1 VTPLVEVD
9 HLVRYF
15 GNRAAVDD
23 VTFQVET
30 GEPTRGTV
38 RIGGLDVR
46 RHGAALRRMVGYV
59 PQTLSVDGSLT
70 ARENLLLVAKLLGL
84 PRAERRQRIAEL
96 LDRLNLAAVADQLV
110 RTFSGGMVRRLE
122 IGQALLH
129 RPRLLVLDEP
139 TVGLD
144 PTARQAIWRMI
155 QQLRAETGM
164 TILVTTHYME
174 EADAYCQRVAIMHR
188 GRLAAVGTPAALKA
202 QSGRSDAT
210 LEDVFTSLTGETLES
225 GGSYHDLQQIR
236 RRQRLG

>member
-1 VTPLVEVD
+1 M
-9 HLVRYF
+9 RRF
-15 GNRAAVDD
+15 GPV
-23 VTFQVET
+23 
-30 GEPTRGTV
+30 
-38 RIGGLDVR
+38 I
-46 RHGAALRRMVGYV
+46 RRMVGYV
-59 PQTLSVDGSLT
+59 PQTLSVDGNLS

-84 PRAERRQRIAEL
+84 SAPERKRRIAAMLE
-96 LDRLNLAAVADQLV
+96 RLNLAAVADQLV

-155 QQLRAETGM
+155 RELRAETGT

-174 EADAYCQRVAIMHR
+174 EADTYCQPVAIMHR

-202 QSGRSDAT
+202 QSGRADAT
-210 LEDVFTSLTGETLES
+210 LEDVLAAMTGETLES